1 MSGSV
6 AAVRRT
12 TRLFVVLVTSL
23 AAMAASALAYAD
35 GVDVSHW
42 QGSVS
47 WTKVKAAGMQFAF
60 MKATE
65 STTYTDTQLATNW
78 AGTQAVGLYRG
89 AYHFARPST
98 SAGSAAKQAAYF
110 VSKVG
115 SFQNPGTLPPVL
127 DLEATGGLSVTSLRT
142 WTATWLSEVER
153 LTGRVPMIYV
163 SPAFWEDH
171 LGNSTAFT
179 RYPLWIAHY
188 GVSSPRVPGGWP
200 TWTFWQRTSSGS
212 VSGISGNVDMNRFN
226 GTTAQLAALA
236 ITTGGSTVPVP
247 PGPSVPAVSP
257 TTLTATPSATTVP
270 VRGALTIT
278 GSLTRATDGA
288 PLANLPVVLQS
299 RPVGSTTWK
308 TLGTVTTDA
317 NGAYAAATT
326 VPSATEYQTVYGGD
340 GSTLAPATSARTQ
353 VLNPA
358 PARVTVYLH
367 KNTTAKVRKG
377 TAVMV
382 YGHIKTAAGPIT
394 GKSVRFYQRRVGT
407 KRWSYVRRT
416 TSLAPTGWYST
427 VVRPRRSM
435 TYKVV
440 SFAAPGLRSSTS
452 NLTTVRTR

>member
-6 AAVRRT
+6 TAVRRT

-47 WTKVKAAGMQFAF
+47 WSKVKAAGMQFAF

-127 DLEATGGLSVTSLRT
+127 DLEASGGLSVTSLRT

-163 SPAFWEDH
+163 SPAFWEH
-171 LGNSTAFT
+171 YLGNSTAFT

-188 GVSSPRVPGGWP
+188 GVTTPRVPGGWP

-236 ITTGGSTVPVP
+236 ITSGGSSVPVP
-247 PGPSVPAVSP
+247 PGPTVPAAAP

-270 VRGALTIT
+270 ARGALTIT
-278 GSLTRATDGA
+278 GSLVRATDGA

-299 RPVGSTTWK
+299 PSGRQRDVEDAGHRDHRRQRRLRRGDHRAERHRVPGRVRRRRVDAGSGH
-308 TLGTVTTDA
+308 LG
-317 NGAYAAATT
+317 
-326 VPSATEYQTVYGGD
+326 PHD
-340 GSTLAPATSARTQ
+340 GPQPGS
-353 VLNPA
+353 
-358 PARVTVYLH
+358 ARVTVYLH
-367 KNTTAKVRKG
+367 KN
-377 TAVMV
+377 
-382 YGHIKTAAGPIT
+382 KTVHGCA
-394 GKSVRFYQRRVGT
+394 R
-407 KRWSYVRRT
+407 
-416 TSLAPTGWYST
+416 AP
-427 VVRPRRSM
+427 R
-435 TYKVV
+435 
-440 SFAAPGLRSSTS
+440 
-452 NLTTVRTR
+452 